1 MTAFVCPQAL
11 QSERADREPE
21 AELWGTGFHRCHHQH
36 PHAARQHA
44 RREPPTIACS
54 RPRHP
59 PQHAGH
65 RLHPGQCQN
74 LLLITS
80 GQDALLDRHPTVTTS
95 RTFSFDLKG
104 VAS

>member
-21 AELWGTGFHRCHHQH
+21 AELWGTGFHRRHHQH